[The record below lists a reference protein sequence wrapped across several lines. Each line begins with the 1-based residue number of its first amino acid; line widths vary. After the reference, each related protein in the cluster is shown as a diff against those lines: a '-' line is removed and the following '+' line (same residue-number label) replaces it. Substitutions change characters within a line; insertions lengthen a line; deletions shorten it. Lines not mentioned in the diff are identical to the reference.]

1 MFQHLRA
8 VLLATA
14 TLVGLGGGHNVSA
27 GFHPAVALVASESK
41 QPANAQIRL
50 VTSASVRAIAIGY

>member
-1 MFQHLRA
+1 MFQHLRT

-14 TLVGLGGGHNVSA
+14 TLVGLGGAHTASA
-27 GFHPAVALVASESK
+27 GFHPAMALVPGK
-41 QPANAQIRL
+41 LGQPGDAQIRF